1 MEKMS
6 GMTQVM
12 TVNGAMLLVLEVR
25 DSVDELF
32 QQLSL
37 IDLTEFSNLKSD
49 KRRLEYLGVRLAL
62 KILLGEEKQ
71 IIYDADGKP
80 ALVDNSFQISISH
93 SGGWV
98 AVMADASQKVGIDIE
113 VPTNKIEKVYKRF
126 LNDTEQV
133 ELFDGKNLNQL
144 MLAWSGK
151 EALYKIIGI
160 EAVDFANQ
168 LHIFPF
174 EVQQEG
180 VFEAEHVQTKTKY
193 KLHYIQ
199 NEAYTLVYCVDEH

>member
-1 MEKMS
+1 
-6 GMTQVM
+6 MTEIM
-12 TVNGAMLLVLEVR
+12 TVNGAKLLVLEVR
-25 DSVDELF
+25 HSVNELF

-71 IIYDADGKP
+71 VIYDADGKP
-80 ALVDNSFQISISH
+80 TLQDNSFQISISH

-98 AVMADASQKVGIDIE
+98 AVMADATQKVGVDIE
-113 VPTNKIEKVYKRF
+113 VPTNKIAKVYQRF
-126 LNDTEQV
+126 LNETEQK
-133 ELFDGKNLNQL
+133 ELFDGENLNQL

-151 EALYKIIGI
+151 EALYKIIGM

-174 EVQQEG
+174 KAQMEG
-180 VFEAEHVQTKTKY
+180 VFEAEHVPTKKNY

-199 NEAYTLVYCVDEH
+199 NEAYTLVYCVAEH